1 MATVQLP
8 TRTSLPA
15 YRYRIDLDGD
25 TFVLDFE
32 YNARMGKWLLQV
44 EDEEG
49 NVIIAHVPVIVSW
62 PLFERFVQEALPEG
76 VIAAY
81 DSSGENEDPGRFD
94 LGARVKAVY
103 REAASG

>member
-8 TRTSLPA
+8 TRTNLPA
-15 YRYRIDLDGD
+15 YRYRIELDG
-25 TFVLDFE
+25 TVYVLDYE
-32 YNARMGKWLLQV
+32 YNSRMDKWLLQV

-49 NVIIAHVPVIVSW
+49 DVLIAHVPIVVNW
-62 PLFERFVQEALPEG
+62 PLFKRFVQQTLPPG

-81 DSSGENEDPGRFD
+81 DSSNQNTDPGRFD

-103 REAASG
+103 RESGS